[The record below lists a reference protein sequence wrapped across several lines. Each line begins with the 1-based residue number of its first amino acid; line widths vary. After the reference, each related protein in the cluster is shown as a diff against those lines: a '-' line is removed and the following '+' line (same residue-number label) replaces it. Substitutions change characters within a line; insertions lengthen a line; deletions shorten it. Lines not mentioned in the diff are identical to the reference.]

1 MITTDKALFDF
12 DVIYGYISQ
21 SYWAKGIP
29 RKVMRAAIE
38 NSLCFGVFEDD
49 KQVGF
54 ARVITDS
61 ATFAYLADVFIL
73 SDYQGRGLS
82 KELMTK
88 IIEHPQLQGL
98 RRMMLATA
106 DAHGLYTKFGFSP
119 VTNPSILMENWQPDI
134 YEKL

>member
-38 NSLCFGVFEDD
+38 NSLCFGIFEDD

-61 ATFAYLADVFIL
+61 ATFAY
-73 SDYQGRGLS
+73 
-82 KELMTK
+82 
-88 IIEHPQLQGL
+88 
-98 RRMMLATA
+98 
-106 DAHGLYTKFGFSP
+106 
-119 VTNPSILMENWQPDI
+119 
-134 YEKL
+134 

>member
-1 MITTDKALFDF
+1 MITTDNTLFDF
-12 DVIYGYISQ
+12 EVIYGYLSQ
-21 SYWAKGIP
+21 SYWAKNIP
-29 RKVMRAAIE
+29 REVMKVAIE
-38 NSLCFGVFEDD
+38 NSLCFGVFIDE

-73 SDYQGRGLS
+73 PSFQGRGLS
-82 KELMTK
+82 KELLSE

-106 DAHGLYTKFGFSP
+106 DAHNLYTKFGFSP
-119 VTNPSILMENWQPDI
+119 VANPSMLMENWRPDI
-134 YEKL
+134 YKNI

>member
-12 DVIYGYISQ
+12 EVIYGYISQ
-21 SYWAKGIP
+21 SYWAKDIP
-29 RKVMRAAIE
+29 KKVMRAAIE

-61 ATFAYLADVFIL
+61 ATFAYLDDVFIL
-73 SDYQGRGLS
+73 PDYQGRGLS
-82 KELMTK
+82 KELMTE
-88 IIEHPQLQGL
+88 IIEHRQLQGL
-98 RRMMLATA
+98 RRMMLATV

-119 VTNPSILMENWQPDI
+119 VANSSILMENWQPDI

>member
-54 ARVITDS
+54 ARVITDC